1 MLVILDELPVQSLMD
16 AHGRVDAR
24 LFPNF
29 ARLAADATWYRD
41 TASVDQDTPY
51 AVPAILDGR
60 LPRQERLPVAADH
73 PQNIFSLLAGRY
85 ELHVR
90 RGRHRA
96 LRAHALHTRRPR
108 GLRLEDALAVR

>member
-1 MLVILDELPVQSLMD
+1 MD
-16 AHGRVDAR
+16 AE
-24 LFPNF
+24 LYPNF
-29 ARLAADATWYRD
+29 ARLARDATWYRD

-73 PQNIFSLLAGRY
+73 PRNIFSLLGDRY

-90 RGRHRA
+90 EDATALCAPRLCTGRGPAGLRH
-96 LRAHALHTRRPR
+96 AHARRY
-108 GLRLEDALAVR
+108 GTT